1 MKDKSI
7 ERRCTFI
14 TPRLS
19 VASWRQQVQGREA
32 EQKFAEK
39 VMEILTPPVTKDL
52 PEGWDQLKNVEEARE
67 WIQDRDEESH
77 FLGITQSSSH
87 EIVGF
92 IFLYESFSDHP
103 LFDLRFGYLLS
114 EKSWGKGLGT
124 EIIQG
129 LIQWC
134 KEEGH
139 IQTLSGGVYS
149 DNIAS
154 IRVLEKAGFSVS
166 SVDPSSENVLFYE
179 YRFELGSMI

>member
-1 MKDKSI
+1 MKDKSL
-7 ERRCTFI
+7 ERRCNFK

-19 VASWRQQVQGREA
+19 VASWRQQQQGAEA
-32 EQKFAEK
+32 EKRFAEK
-39 VMEILTPPVTKDL
+39 VMENLTPAVTKDL
-52 PEGWDQLKNVEEARE
+52 PEDWDQLNNQEEARE
-67 WIQDRDEESH
+67 WIQSRDEESH
-77 FLGITQSSSH
+77 FVCITQSSSQ
-87 EIVGF
+87 EILGF
-92 IFLYESFSDHP
+92 IFLYESYMDHP

-114 EKSWGKGLGT
+114 EKSWGQGLGT

-134 KEEGH
+134 QEEGH
-139 IQTLSGGVYS
+139 IQSLSGGVDH

-179 YRFELGSMI
+179 YRFETGLLH